1 MKKSLFFILLFLQF
15 SFANAQHHTGVHN
28 GYEWV
33 DLGLPSGTLWATC
46 NIGATNPEENGDYF
60 AWGETEPKIVFTWDR
75 YLTDLGA
82 SILDIP
88 DCGTYKDP
96 LKDFVYP
103 NNKSIAGTIYDAALT
118 QWGEG
123 WAMPS
128 LEQAEELFN
137 KEFTK
142 SEFIK
147 LNGVDGRKF
156 ISLINGNSIFIPEGH
171 VWTSNPSTGGAWFA
185 YCLTATSFWDYFFY
199 EDMAYRYD
207 GLNIRPVI
215 TKERRGFLNGHE
227 WVDLGLTS
235 GTLWATCNIGANF
248 PESYGEFFA
257 WGEDEEKKEYTEES
271 YIYNSYHEQSY
282 NDDGTVKKGYYEYLD
297 MGNNI
302 CNSDFD
308 VARNKW
314 GKGWQMPTFEQL
326 EELIRECDW
335 QRDMSDLGYIISS
348 KIKGNNNSIFL
359 PFSGYISGKTLIG
372 EKQSGAYWSSSSCDE
387 SSRAKG
393 VLLDRNNYEE
403 WVYYIEKYNGCN
415 IRPVIVSGTGVEFE
429 DPKFEKYCIDHFDT
443 NGDGRIQIEEAEAVE
458 KIKCDN
464 LGIVSLSGIENFKN
478 LVVLECYDN
487 NINELYLNNNTLL
500 EGLDCGNNE
509 IYVLDVSGCN
519 RLEHLDCNKNC
530 ISELDLATNTNLRY
544 LNCSINRLSK
554 LNLSNNGN
562 LQELR
567 CAYNKLNILDISDNE
582 KLDKLVC
589 HDNPID
595 FLYML
600 STQVLSEFDIPGI
613 TTVFYKDTGETGIE
627 KIGDTDTYVSS
638 VYTIDGK
645 PSSLTNKGLNIIRS
659 KDGKPKKVII
669 K

>member
-1 MKKSLFFILLFLQF
+1 MLMKKILLFILLFLQF
-15 SFANAQHHTGVHN
+15 SFANAQYHIGVHN

-46 NIGATNPEENGDYF
+46 NVGAYSSHDKGDYF
-60 AWGETEPKIVFTWDR
+60 AWGETEPKEAYAESTYKYATYKGGAVNDVSSYDFIDIGENISGTCYDVASAQWGGNWRMPTYEQCLEIYEYCTWEQMSSSSGNIFKVTSKINGDWIFFPIAGFIGGKTLTFGNVGCYWSSDLYSENIAECFMPGTSDNGDMLFT
-75 YLTDLGA
+75 LGR
-82 SILDIP
+82 
-88 DCGTYKDP
+88 DCGCP
-96 LKDFVYP
+96 V
-103 NNKSIAGTIYDAALT
+103 
-118 QWGEG
+118 
-123 WAMPS
+123 
-128 LEQAEELFN
+128 
-137 KEFTK
+137 
-142 SEFIK
+142 
-147 LNGVDGRKF
+147 
-156 ISLINGNSIFIPEGH
+156 
-171 VWTSNPSTGGAWFA
+171 
-185 YCLTATSFWDYFFY
+185 
-199 EDMAYRYD
+199 
-207 GLNIRPVI
+207 RPVI
-215 TKERRGFLNGHE
+215 TTA
-227 WVDLGLTS
+227 LT
-235 GTLWATCNIGANF
+235 
-248 PESYGEFFA
+248 
-257 WGEDEEKKEYTEES
+257 
-271 YIYNSYHEQSY
+271 
-282 NDDGTVKKGYYEYLD
+282 
-297 MGNNI
+297 
-302 CNSDFD
+302 
-308 VARNKW
+308 
-314 GKGWQMPTFEQL
+314 
-326 EELIRECDW
+326 
-335 QRDMSDLGYIISS
+335 
-348 KIKGNNNSIFL
+348 
-359 PFSGYISGKTLIG
+359 
-372 EKQSGAYWSSSSCDE
+372 
-387 SSRAKG
+387 
-393 VLLDRNNYEE
+393 
-403 WVYYIEKYNGCN
+403 
-415 IRPVIVSGTGVEFE
+415 FE
-429 DPKFEKYCIDHFDT
+429 DPIFEKYCIDHFDT

-627 KIGDTDTYVSS
+627 KIGDTGTYVSS